1 MRFNFQQNQ
10 EEYIEKE
17 RFVILMMDNKKVN
30 RKTAA
35 TWKHHFQDEID
46 AAFLYRALAGLVN
59 NDKRKKIYLQ
69 LAGVEDKHV
78 EAWRALILKNN
89 IKIKGKEPGIKA
101 KIIVWLSK
109 KIGPSLLTRMM
120 LQEEAVEVKSYLGLY
135 RSNPEGQTRDI
146 ALRLARD
153 SAEHA
158 NKLMEKDHVSLEP
171 WHSSQSGGILRN
183 VVYGFNDGLT
193 ANFGLIAG
201 VIGASATPHLILISG
216 LAGLIADALSMG
228 SSGYLAAVSEKEVIE
243 HEIGMEKDEIKLM
256 PDLETEELA
265 LIYETKGMN
274 PEDAKRLAAE
284 SMKNPEQVLEDKIK
298 EELGIVENPQSPF
311 REGWITGL
319 ATAIGALIPVFP
331 FFFWG
336 GTAAI
341 VISFIISMATHF
353 AVGGARSF
361 FTGRGIFRSG
371 FDMFVVGFGVAAA
384 GYFIGELILKFL

>member
-1 MRFNFQQNQ
+1 MINDK
-10 EEYIEKE
+10 IES
-17 RFVILMMDNKKVN
+17 MNMDNKKVD

-78 EAWRALILKNN
+78 EAWRALLLKNN
-89 IKIKGKEPGIKA
+89 IKIKDEEAGIKA
-101 KIIVWLSK
+101 KIIVWFSNK
-109 KIGPSLLTRMM
+109 FGPSLLTRMM
-120 LQEEAVEVKSYLGLY
+120 LQEEAIEVKSYLGLY

-146 ALRLARD
+146 ALKLARD

-158 NKLMEKDHVSLEP
+158 NKLMEKDHISQEP

-201 VIGASATPHLILISG
+201 VIGASAAPHLILISG

-284 SMKNPEQVLEDKIK
+284 SMKNPDQVLEDKIR

-336 GTAAI
+336 GTVAI
-341 VISFIISMATHF
+341 VISFIIFHWPWDF
-353 AVGGARSF
+353 QKR
-361 FTGRGIFRSG
+361 I
-371 FDMFVVGFGVAAA
+371 
-384 GYFIGELILKFL
+384 